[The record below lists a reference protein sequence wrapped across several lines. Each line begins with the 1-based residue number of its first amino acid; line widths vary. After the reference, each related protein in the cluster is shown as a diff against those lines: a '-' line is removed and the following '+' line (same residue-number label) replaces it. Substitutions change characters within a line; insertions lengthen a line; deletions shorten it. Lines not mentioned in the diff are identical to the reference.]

1 MLIELWEG
9 MESGKPPDSW
19 ERIKVMELISGLL
32 VCLERE
38 AEVDLLELRKS
49 MESGKPRDS
58 SDRIEVTAPISW
70 LCLEREAEIMK
81 GT

>member
-1 MLIELWEG
+1 M
-9 MESGKPPDSW
+9 
-19 ERIKVMELISGLL
+19 MELISGLL

-38 AEVDLLELRKS
+38 AEVDSMELRKS

-58 SDRIEVTAPISW
+58 SDRIEVTVSISW
-70 LCLEREAEIMK
+70 LSCLEREAEIMK